1 MAERSGDLAALVGAM
16 MQLVVEANGLDEI
29 REAIAHGVR
38 MITPFHALTLR
49 ETGIA
54 SALEVTLRRG
64 SPQDSMMKAIE
75 RHLCRQAMVTERT
88 ATTLDRFGTD
98 QGRALVD
105 AYVDR
110 YGLCIARPLSAYG
123 EQLGVLTVHYHDRMI
138 LAEAEFD
145 ALRRLSKCAATAL
158 DNGRTRQELRDFAH
172 VDPLTGL
179 ASRRRLDLELA
190 RRRNGGLSLL
200 LIDFDGLKAVNDS
213 LGYERGD
220 ELITTI
226 GNVLAAGTGEGEFAA
241 RLGGDEFVLI
251 LADAEERRAR
261 KRCEELTTLLD
272 AIDLPRDLAMLF
284 HGASVGWAVAEPGD
298 EPRDVLLRA
307 SAEMRSRK
315 RRRRSD
321 RETVGGDER
330 LFGSSDPRWPEG

>member
-1 MAERSGDLAALVGAM
+1 MAERDSNLATLVGAM
-16 MQLVVEANGLDEI
+16 MQLVVEADRLEEI
-29 REAIAHGVR
+29 REAIVHGVR
-38 MITPFHALTLR
+38 IITPFDALTLR
-49 ETGIA
+49 EAGIA
-54 SALEVTLRRG
+54 NALEVTTRRG
-64 SPQDSMMKAIE
+64 PPTDSMMKAIE

-88 ATTLDRFGTD
+88 ATTLDRFGSE

-110 YGLCIARPLSAYG
+110 YGLCIARPLRAYG
-123 EQLGVLTVHYHDRMI
+123 EHLGVLTVHYNDRMI

-145 ALRRLSKCAATAL
+145 ALRRLSRCAAVAL

-190 RRRNGGLSLL
+190 RRRKGGLSLL

-220 ELITTI
+220 ALIATI
-226 GNVLAAGTGEGEFAA
+226 GAVLAASTQEGEFAA
-241 RLGGDEFVLI
+241 RLGGDEFVLL
-251 LADAEERRAR
+251 LADADERRSR
-261 KRCEELTTLLD
+261 MRCEELTTVLD
-272 AIDLPRDLAMLF
+272 AIDLPRDLGVLF
-284 HGASVGWAVAEPGD
+284 HGASVGWAVAEPGED
-298 EPRDVLLRA
+298 PRDVLLRA
-307 SAEMRSRK
+307 SGEMRSRK

-321 RETVGGDER
+321 RESVGRDER
-330 LFGSSDPRWPEG
+330 LLGSA

>member
-1 MAERSGDLAALVGAM
+1 MTDRAGDLATLVGAM
-16 MQLVVEANGLDEI
+16 TQLVAEADRLEEI

-38 MITPFHALTLR
+38 MISPYEAFTLR
-49 ETGIA
+49 EVGI
-54 SALEVTLRRG
+54 SRALEVTIRRG
-64 SPQDSMMKAIE
+64 TPPDAMMKSIE
-75 RHLCRQAMVTERT
+75 RHLCRQVTVTERT
-88 ATTLDRFGTD
+88 ATTLDRFGSE

-123 EQLGVLTVHYHDRMI
+123 EQLGILTVHYRDRLA

-145 ALRRLSKCAATAL
+145 AVRRLSKSAALAL
-158 DNGRTRQELRDFAH
+158 ENGRTRQELRDFAH
-172 VDPLTGL
+172 VDTLTGL

-190 RRRNGGLSLL
+190 RRRNTGLSLL

-220 ELITTI
+220 ALIATI
-226 GNVLAAGTGEGEFAA
+226 GGVLAGGTQEGEFAA

-251 LADAEERRAR
+251 LADADERLAR
-261 KRCEELTTLLD
+261 MRCEELITILD
-272 AIDLPRDLAMLF
+272 ALDLPRDLSTLF
-284 HGASVGWAVAEPGD
+284 HGASVGSATAEPGD
-298 EPRDVLLRA
+298 DPRDVLLRA

-321 RETVGGDER
+321 REIVGRDER
-330 LFGSSDPRWPEG
+330 RLGSA